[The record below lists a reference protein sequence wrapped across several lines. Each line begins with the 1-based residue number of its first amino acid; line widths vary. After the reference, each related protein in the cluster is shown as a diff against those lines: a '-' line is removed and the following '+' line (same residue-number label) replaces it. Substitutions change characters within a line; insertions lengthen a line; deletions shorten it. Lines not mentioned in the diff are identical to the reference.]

1 MKTEKKE
8 ILKELLLSQNR
19 GVVLNLKLKGIAKPV
34 KTAVQHVGH
43 NSIILHPVCINGQ
56 PVVKNIITMLDIEW
70 VRRYDVTYG
79 SKVLESIRALH
90 REVCSL

>member
-1 MKTEKKE
+1 MKTDKKE

-19 GVVLNLKLKGIAKPV
+19 GIVLNLKLRGIGKPL

-43 NSIILHPVCINGQ
+43 NCITLHPVCIYGE

-79 SKVLESIRALH
+79 SKVLESIRVLQGAA
-90 REVCSL
+90 